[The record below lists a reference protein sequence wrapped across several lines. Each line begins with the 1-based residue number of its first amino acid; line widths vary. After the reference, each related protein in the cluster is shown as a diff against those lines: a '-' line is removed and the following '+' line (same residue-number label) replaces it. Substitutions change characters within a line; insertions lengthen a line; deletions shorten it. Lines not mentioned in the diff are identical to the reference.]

1 MSIIRGRRA
10 HRKLATRD
18 ALQRAAL
25 ELVRGRD
32 PDSVTVEEICARAG
46 VSPRTFFNYF
56 ASKEEALIDWDA
68 EIDAFVTGAV
78 ARRPASESP
87 LRAIHAVLG
96 SAVADA
102 MGMDLWQDRLEL
114 IREQPGLIGRFVAVM
129 GSVQRA
135 LAAGVSRRTGLASDH
150 LYVELTAA
158 ASVAAIRTAIQAW
171 TDAPDGTDPAR
182 LIDDAFAYL
191 ESGLAP
197 PGGRGSGPAPPGD
210 A

>member
-1 MSIIRGRRA
+1 MAMVRGRRA

-25 ELVRGRD
+25 ELVRSNG
-32 PDSVTVEEICARAG
+32 PDAVTVEEICARAG

-56 ASKEEALIDWDA
+56 TSKEEAIIDWDA
-68 EIDAFVTGAV
+68 EIDAFVTTAV
-78 ARRPASESP
+78 AERPPAESP
-87 LRAIHAVLG
+87 VRAIRAVLA
-96 SAVADA
+96 SAVGDA
-102 MGMDLWQDRLEL
+102 MGMDMWQDRMEL

-135 LAAGVSRRTGLASDH
+135 LAAGVARRTGLATDH
-150 LYVELTAA
+150 LYVAVTAA

-197 PGGRGSGPAPPGD
+197 PAH
-210 A
+210 

>member
-1 MSIIRGRRA
+1 MAITRGRRA
-10 HRKLATRD
+10 HRKLETRD

-25 ELVRGRD
+25 ELVRTSG
-32 PDSVTVEEICARAG
+32 PDAVTVEAICARAG

-56 ASKEEALIDWDA
+56 TSKEEAIIDWDA
-68 EIDAFVTGAV
+68 EIDAFVTTAV
-78 ARRPASESP
+78 ADRPAAESP
-87 LRAIHAVLG
+87 VRAIRNVLG
-96 SAVADA
+96 AAVADA
-102 MGMDLWQDRLEL
+102 MGMDMWQDRMQL

-135 LAAGVSRRTGLASDH
+135 LAAGVARRTGLSSDH
-150 LYVELTAA
+150 LYVEVTAA

-171 TDAPDGTDPAR
+171 TDAPAGTDPAR

-197 PGGRGSGPAPPGD
+197 PAG
-210 A
+210 